1 LHFLLFA
8 VTPPPPPHQ
17 PSKASHHTAFR
28 PVLQKTPSS
37 PLSPHSP
44 ATTADRQ
51 PAAAEYP
58 SLSNNQVS
66 SHGSRKGVVHH
77 RASSPL
83 YQLPVQHRLQVAPIK
98 RSSLY
103 CTVGKQQQL
112 SLLSHDLPRTNN
124 IGGHQGRT
132 TRGENRG
139 QTNANTGEQKQRT
152 KGTRRR
158 KPE

>member
-1 LHFLLFA
+1 MPLQEKKKPKKSKKEKRKKNNRSRGRSGIALSALCRH
-8 VTPPPPPHQ
+8 PPSTFKSHQ
-17 PSKASHHTAFR
+17 TGFH

-44 ATTADRQ
+44 ATAADRQ

-77 RASSPL
+77 HASSPL
-83 YQLPVQHRLQVAPIK
+83 HQLPVLHRPQVAPIK

-112 SLLSHDLPRTNN
+112 SHLSHSLPRTSN
-124 IGGHQGRT
+124 IGGH
-132 TRGENRG
+132 
-139 QTNANTGEQKQRT
+139 
-152 KGTRRR
+152 
-158 KPE
+158 

>member
-1 LHFLLFA
+1 M
-8 VTPPPPPHQ
+8 
-17 PSKASHHTAFR
+17 
-28 PVLQKTPSS
+28 PSS

-83 YQLPVQHRLQVAPIK
+83 HQLPVLHRPQVAPIK

-103 CTVGKQQQL
+103 CTVRGQATAAVSPQPRFAQDQQYRRT
-112 SLLSHDLPRTNN
+112 PGTNN
-124 IGGHQGRT
+124 
-132 TRGENRG
+132 TRGRQRANGRKHRGTKTKNRSG
-139 QTNANTGEQKQRT
+139 DTKEKSRVNTGD
-152 KGTRRR
+152 
-158 KPE
+158 